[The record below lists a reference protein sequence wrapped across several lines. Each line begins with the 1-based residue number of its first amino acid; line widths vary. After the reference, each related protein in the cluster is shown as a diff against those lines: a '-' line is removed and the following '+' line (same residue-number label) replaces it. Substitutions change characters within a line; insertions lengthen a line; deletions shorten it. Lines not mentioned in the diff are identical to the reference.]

1 MVSALVV
8 IDVQQAMFSLPGKL
22 HEGEEVVARLGVVL
36 DRARNQRVPIF
47 HVRHESAGGFER
59 DAPGWFHHPRVA
71 PNEGEPIIDKRRSS
85 AFHETDFHARLQA
98 AGIDHL
104 VIGGMQTQM
113 CVESTIRGGVSLGY
127 KLTALRDGHTTF
139 DTPILSGAQIVA
151 HHNSIWDGRFA
162 RLVDSATVNFKE
174 R

>member
-8 IDVQQAMFSLPGKL
+8 IDVQQGMFALPQKL
-22 HEGEEVVARLGVVL
+22 HQGEAVVERLRAVL
-36 DRARNQRVPIF
+36 ERARTRRVPVF
-47 HVRHESAGGFER
+47 HVRHEGAGGFER
-59 DAPGWFHHPRVA
+59 NAPGWFHHPLVA
-71 PNEGEPIIDKRRSS
+71 PKEGETIIDKRRSS

-127 KLTALRDGHTTF
+127 RLTALGDGHTTF
-139 DTPILSGAQIVA
+139 DTPLLSAAQIIA

-162 RLVDSATVNFKE
+162 QLKDATAIDF
-174 R
+174 